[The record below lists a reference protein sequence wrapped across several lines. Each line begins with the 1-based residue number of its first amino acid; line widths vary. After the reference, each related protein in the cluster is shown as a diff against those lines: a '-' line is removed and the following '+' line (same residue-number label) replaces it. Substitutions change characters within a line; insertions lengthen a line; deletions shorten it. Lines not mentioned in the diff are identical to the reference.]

1 MDEIDGTL
9 EKILFVNSETHFC
22 VGELSTGAKGPPVVV
37 AGALP
42 GVQCGETLRLEGEW
56 VNHPRFGRQFKVQ
69 RFEATLPATVH
80 GIRKYLGSGLV
91 KGIGKT
97 YAGKI
102 VAHFGADTMKVI
114 SEDSG
119 RLREIPGIGSQRAR
133 QIKLAWE
140 EQKAVRE
147 IMIFLQTYGISASR
161 CLRLVR
167 KYGNGA
173 REMITANPYQLA
185 DEVDGI
191 GFKTADRI
199 ARNLGLDTRG
209 ADRVEAGLLHVM
221 KSEQDDGH
229 TVVDR
234 QRLIETAAS
243 LLEIE
248 AGFLEPHLDRMS
260 RGRTLAEVQPE
271 VFQLPSLLRAEERIA
286 RALARVVETPSTLP
300 SIRIPDAIVWATRR
314 LGMNFAP
321 EQESAL
327 AAAMEGKVT
336 ILTGGPG
343 TGKTTI
349 LKALVEIVGAK
360 KGRIRL
366 ASPTGRAAQ
375 RLSEAAGR
383 KASTIHRL
391 LEFDPGA
398 GGFLRKEERP
408 LQADLVIIDE
418 ASMLDTWL
426 AASLFS
432 ALPAGAHLL
441 LVGDVDQLP
450 SVGPGRVL
458 QDLMD
463 EKRFVTVRL
472 NHIFR
477 QQQTSAIITTAHRI
491 LGGVAEVPQQAAR
504 EGAGR
509 ESDFRFVI
517 EEEPEAAAARVIKI
531 CQFLLSSQGG
541 SHDPMEVQVL
551 APMIRGVA
559 GVGELNRRLQEALN
573 PSTTFLEVGGVR
585 FSVGDKVIQSR
596 NNYDKQLFNGDVG
609 RVEAVDPREGTL
621 TARFNG
627 VVVDFDRSDLLD
639 LRLAYAISIHK
650 SQGSEYRVVVMA
662 LLKQH
667 FLLLRRNLV
676 YTGITRGREKVIVVG
691 DPAAYAMAVRNR
703 DDGHRRTMLPSAL
716 KNSLAE
722 SVAGPPG
729 AI

>member
-22 VGELSTGAKGPPVVV
+22 VGELSGAAKEGAVVI

-42 GVQCGETLRLEGEW
+42 GVQCGETLRLQGEW
-56 VNHPRFGRQFKVQ
+56 VNHPRFGRQFKVH

-102 VAHFGADTMKVI
+102 VAHFGADTMQVI

-119 RLREIPGIGSQRAR
+119 RLREIPGIGSRRAR

-140 EQKAVRE
+140 EQRAVRE

-173 REMITANPYQLA
+173 REMISTNPYQLA

-209 ADRVEAGLLHVM
+209 ADRVEAGMLHVM
-221 KSEQDDGH
+221 KMEQDEGH

-234 QRLIETAAS
+234 SRLVEAAAD

-248 AGFLEPHLDRMS
+248 TGFIEPHLAGMVRS
-260 RGRTLAEVQPE
+260 GALAEVDSDM
-271 VFQLPSLLRAEERIA
+271 FQMPSLLRAEERIA
-286 RALARVVETPSTLP
+286 RALIRLVRSPTTLP
-300 SIRIPDAIVWATRR
+300 PIRIPEAIAWATRR
-314 LGMNFAP
+314 LKMDFAP
-321 EQESAL
+321 EQEGAL
-327 AAAMEGKVT
+327 GAAIKGKVT

-349 LKALVEIVGAK
+349 LRALVEIVGAK

-383 KASTIHRL
+383 KATTIHRL
-391 LEFDPGA
+391 LEFDPAA
-398 GGFLRKEERP
+398 GGFLRKEDRP

-432 ALPAGAHLL
+432 ALPSGAHLL

-458 QDLMD
+458 QDLME
-463 EKRFVTVRL
+463 EKCFGTVRL
-472 NHIFR
+472 QRIFR
-477 QQQTSAIITTAHRI
+477 QQHTSAIITTAHRI
-491 LGGVAEVPQQAAR
+491 LGGVTELPPDAVR
-504 EGAGR
+504 EGAGLD
-509 ESDFRFVI
+509 SDFRFVV
-517 EEEPEAAAARVIKI
+517 EQDPAETVERVIKI
-531 CQFLLSSQGG
+531 YQFLLSPQGG
-541 SHDPMEVQVL
+541 SHDPMDVQVL

-559 GVGELNRRLQEALN
+559 GIGELNRRLQETLN
-573 PSTTFLEVGGVR
+573 PGMSSLEVGGVR

-596 NNYDKQLFNGDVG
+596 NNYDKNLFNGDVG
-609 RVEAVDPREGTL
+609 RVDALDPREGTL
-621 TARFNG
+621 KARFNG
-627 VVVDFDRSDLLD
+627 VVVEFDRSDLLD
-639 LRLAYAISIHK
+639 LRLAYAITIHK
-650 SQGSEYRVVVMA
+650 SQGSEYRVVIMA

-667 FLLLRRNLV
+667 YLLLRRNLV

-703 DDGHRRTMLPSAL
+703 DDGRRRTMLARAL
-716 KNSLAE
+716 KILPGE
-722 SVAGPPG
+722 SAAGRPEG
-729 AI
+729 R